1 MDACFGLHIAIGI
14 GTLDRKSD
22 GLDPRFLGHL
32 EIHDLGLE
40 AAPFTP
46 LQIHLH
52 EHLGPV
58 HTLDAACTGMDRDD
72 GVVFVHISREEQPE
86 FYFVEII
93 AKSRQF
99 AIDLFEE
106 NFTFIF
112 IENGEGFIEI
122 CDLLGGQFKG

>member
-1 MDACFGLHIAIGI
+1 MPPAP
-14 GTLDRKSD
+14 DRIVTMA
-22 GLDPRFLGHL
+22 LFLSTSPG
-32 EIHDLGLE
+32 ESS
-40 AAPFTP
+40 A
-46 LQIHLH
+46 
-52 EHLGPV
+52 
-58 HTLDAACTGMDRDD
+58 
-72 GVVFVHISREEQPE
+72 E